1 LASFQQSSSSPRGP
15 VSESPGSASPRLG
28 RWSWLDLF
36 LYRVIFLGLAVAA
49 SYHFRPFGLSV
60 RYSVV
65 FGLALGLGG
74 VLLEMRLRHSSLTRL
89 IGAVVGAIAGIL
101 CASLISLVI
110 GNASIELRTQ
120 SFLQVI
126 LLMVMTYLGMIIG
139 ANKGDLLNLQALGG
153 LFGAE
158 RSARRHY
165 KILDTSVIIDGR
177 IADICEAGFMDGIIL
192 LPQFVLRELQLV
204 ADSPDALK
212 RNRGR
217 RGLDMLQRIQKISNV
232 QTQIIEDDFPHLR
245 EVDQK
250 LIELAK
256 RYEGKLV
263 TNDFNLNKLAQLQ
276 GIDVLN
282 INELANALRPIV
294 LPGEAMRVF
303 ILKEGKEQNQGVAY
317 LDDGTMV
324 VVENARRVI
333 GRTIDISVTS
343 VLQTTAGKM
352 IFGRYEEGRGGE
364 RNDRERSGSHYS
376 GGSRG
381 QGGGSRRSGRH
392 STVGNRPHNG
402 PNSER

>member
-1 LASFQQSSSSPRGP
+1 MASSQLSSSSPQGP
-15 VSESPGSASPRLG
+15 ASSASGSSLPGLEK
-28 RWSWLDLF
+28 WSWLDLS
-36 LYRVIFLGLAVAA
+36 LYRLIFLGLAVAA

-60 RYSVV
+60 QYSVV
-65 FGLALGLGG
+65 FGLLLGLGG
-74 VLLEMRLRHSSLTRL
+74 VLLEIRLRHSSLKRL

-120 SFLQVI
+120 SFLQLV

-153 LFGAE
+153 VFGAE
-158 RSARRHY
+158 RSPRRHY

-232 QTQIIEDDFPHLR
+232 HTQIIEDDFPHLR

-282 INELANALRPIV
+282 INELANALRPVV

-303 ILKEGKEQNQGVAY
+303 ILKEGKEQSQGVAY

-333 GRTIDISVTS
+333 GRTINISVTS

-352 IFGRYEEGRGGE
+352 IFGRYEEGRSGE
-364 RNDRERSGSHYS
+364 RSDRERSGTHYA

-381 QGGGSRRSGRH
+381 QGSGSRRSGRY
-392 STVGNRPHNG
+392 SAPGNRGGNG